1 MTTNF
6 HDTNLLRA
14 YGNENNSIQCI
25 NVAII
30 FFALLFERKK
40 KCSSEKDD
48 GVWEIAITQR

>member
-30 FFALLFERKK
+30 FFALLFESKK